1 MGHGAPSAAA
11 AAISLGRL
19 GIWSGGVRFAA
30 GGAGIAAAVELERL
44 GFSAVWVPGGI
55 DSGVLGTLDQLLDAT
70 STITLGTGILN
81 IWKHEPAEV
90 AAWWKGQTPAR
101 QKRVLLGLGVS
112 HGPLIGD
119 AYRHPLAKMQTF
131 LDGLEAAGMPRGR
144 LCLAAL
150 GPKML
155 QLAAARTAGAHPY
168 LVSPRHTAY
177 ARKIL
182 GPDKLLAPEQGVI
195 LESTAAG
202 AREIARETLVHYARL
217 PNYVN
222 NWLRDG
228 FTPQDVDSLSDR
240 LVDSLVAW
248 GSLEAVADRVR
259 EHLSAGADHVC
270 LQVISAGGMNVQL
283 AEQMASLRELGKLCR
298 APFAR

>member
-1 MGHGAPSAAA
+1 MVEASASPWVFGEGCCSCTTSTAAA
-11 AAISLGRL
+11 ARRSCRS
-19 GIWSGGVRFAA
+19 WRRS
-30 GGAGIAAAVELERL
+30 
-44 GFSAVWVPGGI
+44 
-55 DSGVLGTLDQLLDAT
+55 
-70 STITLGTGILN
+70 
-81 IWKHEPAEV
+81 
-90 AAWWKGQTPAR
+90 
-101 QKRVLLGLGVS
+101 
-112 HGPLIGD
+112 
-119 AYRHPLAKMQTF
+119 
-131 LDGLEAAGMPRGR
+131 
-144 LCLAAL
+144 
-150 GPKML
+150 
-155 QLAAARTAGAHPY
+155 AARTAGAHPY